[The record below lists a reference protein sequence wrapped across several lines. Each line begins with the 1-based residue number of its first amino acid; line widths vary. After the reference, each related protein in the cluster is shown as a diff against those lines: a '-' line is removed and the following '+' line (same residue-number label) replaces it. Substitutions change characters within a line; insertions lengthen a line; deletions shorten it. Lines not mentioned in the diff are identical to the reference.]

1 MFHVFYVNHGF
12 MMVLDMPVLAN
23 VLELNKSIFEAIDV
37 PVDEQFLLL
46 ENGES
51 LDNNRSLS
59 SYNVGT
65 ENNPVYF
72 IRANYI
78 NTNKTLQQVKE
89 KEEREGRLPVD
100 DYRRHLNQIESAQD
114 SAIAIKGYSDIAKTF
129 YSTIDSALVYCAQI
143 IRDHKLM
150 NNGWT
155 ALMSNLD
162 DSITKLERR
171 LEKTSGYSERMRT
184 MREKGAPMIQ
194 NFDNILATLEKIS
207 IPPQLLADGDEEEGH
222 LVTLYDWL
230 ASKDKDYSVKV
241 IAEHAKNQMTLSSES
256 KELEKASM
264 LLKSVR
270 EQSRKTEYRDIKG
283 ITKRLEQLESKLQSM
298 EDVMKKVKSYSDI
311 VALPGPSDLSQ
322 ATVFTNQQKKY
333 VDQIMMDIAEFDST
347 MGSFIKSK
355 LEVLK
360 NILTRLSGWVKTI
373 YERLNSANNEMM
385 LLENIY
391 NGLKQRLDV
400 VRQVRDAPIMYAI
413 AVTEVIRRNAFRKE
427 FDQWLSVFIEKCRQF
442 LKDENCQ
449 RSEFFC
455 RLDQHFIRQLF
466 PGMGDSV
473 PDICPDRV
481 KFDESLPEL
490 DAEVIR
496 NLRKTVP
503 DLEFFLKADVPQ
515 VFSKLLV
522 CDSALNQSISAPG
535 IRREESFFV
544 RDGSANIGTLT
555 RNFPSSTWLSGEDNI
570 EMSPAL
576 NRCAMLM
583 AKGVKASSS
592 SASIHEPPKPLT
604 NSLYKMCSRTLI
616 GSSLVL
622 QRKALR
628 STFRTTVQI
637 LGTLVLMQTSQATL
651 ALPTII
657 LAVWAMIFTKF
668 ITLVQQEMEVPASSA
683 QSAKSQRDLS
693 HLRVAVQYIAEEASA
708 LKSCVA
714 DTQVSFREV
723 LLEAQK
729 IVAERTFDFME
740 KMQEKNAK
748 TLQDQET
755 KWKTAVDSLGAEIV
769 SKSVVIE
776 ERDASIV
783 ELQSE
788 VRENNKL
795 RKELDE
801 KLEQNVA
808 LVAELNDMVSEL
820 SSRNEELLRSAAEQ
834 RQNLEH
840 FEEKLKESE
849 EKIAAFSEERNQWET
864 EKEQKKI
871 DPFFV
876 GFEFL
881 SNLLKRDLTEEE
893 MTTLK
898 TEHDRRRAESTATI
912 CDCLGAETVAGEEAS
927 IEEQTIKESVIR
939 SDVEKEYKNRMQLL
953 VRGMEERNSKEIAKV
968 KEEVQSS
975 FESEISG
982 YKERILDLE
991 SRLGSMEFNK
1001 SMQAISNP
1009 EPSTSGL
1016 LNAFPSGGHIQE
1028 SCMLLS
1034 RDGAEGIAE
1043 EIHDEIKEA
1052 MEDEDDSDGFAAVHV
1067 NTIATQTR
1075 LCLKEMRMMISLSDI
1090 HEGCA
1095 VLIMWDEVHNS
1106 YTVFCSSPTL
1116 HFVKESSMKRM
1127 GVLGAQKPATRRN
1140 LILATIT
1147 HIEFCQI
1154 KKIDNRYKLPMDTRF
1169 YRVDI
1174 EALPLESTSYRRR
1187 RND

>member
-604 NSLYKMCSRTLI
+604 NSLAIAENKDFDREFISSSAKSAPINIPNNRPDLRNACSDADKSSYFSTPDDHF
-616 GSSLVL
+616 GS
-622 QRKALR
+622 
-628 STFRTTVQI
+628 
-637 LGTLVLMQTSQATL
+637 LGDDFHKIHHFS
-651 ALPTII
+651 
-657 LAVWAMIFTKF
+657 
-668 ITLVQQEMEVPASSA
+668 QEMEVPASSA